1 MGLFRQS
8 RKKDAL
14 ANVGPGS
21 LVRAVDWVTVLSSIL
36 GLVLIPILVLV
47 LRAVRKAGTNEE
59 KLDNLIDS
67 KDETHRLIMDMIKNL
82 DRRIRWI
89 EEQRFGRQR

>member
-14 ANVGPGS
+14 ANVRVGP